1 VEWRDTLYAPIGR
14 LPRAGILIGSMA
26 AVVGVGWLDQESGL
40 LLSLALV
47 YLAPITFVTWR
58 LGRAAGIFVAGFS
71 VIVGFASD
79 AADAPLA
86 LGVVPILNAC
96 TRLVV
101 FWLIV
106 VALDGLRRAHEG
118 ERRMAR
124 TDALTGVANTR
135 HFREEAQRHIAGSR
149 RYRYPVTV
157 AYLDLDDFKAIND
170 TFGHSTGD
178 ELLREVGHVL
188 STTVRPTD
196 LVARIGGDEFVVL
209 LPHTDRSDAIGA
221 MARYRSALLEVMGAH
236 GWGVTVSAGIV
247 ELSDEIE
254 TVDALIGAA
263 DAQMYA
269 AKRAGKDRILAST
282 PRSGAWD
289 HTGQEVLRE
298 GAAG

>member
-1 VEWRDTLYAPIGR
+1 MEWRDALQPPGGR
-14 LPRAGILIGSMA
+14 IASVGIFIGSMA
-26 AVVGVGWLDQESGL
+26 AVVGVGWLDHESGL

-47 YLAPITFVTWR
+47 YLAPITLVTWR
-58 LGRAAGIFVAGFS
+58 LGRAAGIFMAGFS

-106 VALDGLRRAHEG
+106 MALDGLRRAHEG

-135 HFREEAQRHIAGSR
+135 HFREEAGRHIAGSR
-149 RYRYPVTV
+149 RYRYPVAV

-188 STTVRPTD
+188 SRTVRPTD

-209 LPHTDRSDAIGA
+209 LPHTDRTDAIRA
-221 MARYRSALLEVMGAH
+221 MGRYRSALLEVMDAN

-282 PRSGAWD
+282 LSSGAWE
-289 HTGQEVLRE
+289 HTGQDVLRE

>member
-1 VEWRDTLYAPIGR
+1 MV
-14 LPRAGILIGSMA
+14 
-26 AVVGVGWLDQESGL
+26 AVVGVGWLDHESGL

-47 YLAPITFVTWR
+47 YLAPITLVTWR
-58 LGRAAGIFVAGFS
+58 LGRAAGIFMAGFS

-106 VALDGLRRAHEG
+106 MALDGLRRAHEG

-135 HFREEAQRHIAGSR
+135 HFREEAGRHIAGSR
-149 RYRYPVTV
+149 RYRYPVAV

-188 STTVRPTD
+188 SRTVRPTD

-209 LPHTDRSDAIGA
+209 LPHTDRTDAIGA
-221 MARYRSALLEVMGAH
+221 MGRYRSALLEVMDAN

-282 PRSGAWD
+282 LSSGAWE
-289 HTGQEVLRE
+289 HTGQDVLRE